1 MSALPAPPASS
12 ASSASSAHETALHRF
27 RNPDPWHAP
36 AAYWFWHRLPDGDT
50 IRDQVRQMHDAG
62 IRSFQVQARLS
73 YPIEGYLDD
82 DYLAAC
88 RTAVETAA
96 GLGMIV
102 GIYDDYNWQTG
113 HAAGRAV
120 TGHDELRE
128 RHLFWV
134 RIPAGAG
141 EGSLSGIRS
150 ATENLGPAAMDWH
163 YEGGV
168 VAWADWR
175 VEYAVVVEAVGAA
188 QTVDVEAVEG
198 GQGTAAERPELV
210 DRVDGAAEGCRV
222 RLAEPV
228 PDGAEAIVFVSARC
242 ATSRLVNPVDPVA
255 VDRFI
260 EAGYQPFADALGD
273 FFGSTVA
280 YMFFDQP
287 HAVYYDWAER
297 TGDLRSAMPFHES
310 LAVSIRE
317 RWGGRTPQ
325 VLAAVLDGDDPER
338 LSLRAQFY
346 EHFSGY
352 AMETFLGKLR
362 AWSHAHGLRQSGH
375 EVLGHVG
382 GWALDT
388 AFANW
393 DLRVNFGL
401 DHFGVDGY
409 RDLTAVDAQDALVQ
423 LSPVFGDS
431 VARHHGRGGTMVEQ
445 YFVTPPEGGTPW
457 SGHWGLTL
465 QELRTTAI
473 NHHLQGMRQMIFHG
487 FYQTH
492 GHGDDH
498 DSLRNPR
505 FDFPPGINFEPWF
518 AEHHPRFAL
527 ESARL
532 SEFLEPVS
540 PQSDVAV
547 LYPLRTVWTAGQLG
561 EQASAVG
568 DWARALTESRVGFH
582 LVDERDLDAATVA
595 EGAVWFGDRRYRALV
610 LPAVTTLRSAG
621 SLRRLRRLTESGVR
635 VLAGG
640 ATPTVYQE
648 GPQTAAED
656 WADLA
661 PAVEMFHAVP
671 EEAVLR
677 GLAARRGR
685 TEPTL
690 RVPAGSPVRWRGGPD
705 TAGGFRF
712 ACFTEAEGT
721 VELLLPDGPWH
732 IEEWEAADG
741 TVRTLGAAG
750 NPVALRLEQ
759 NALRL
764 LRVRRDAGP
773 ASGRADATED
783 SGAAAGH
790 GTPEWSA
797 PEWSAP
803 AALESGWRL
812 EVAEDSYE
820 EAGARRDIA
829 VTCGW
834 ERQGL
839 PAFAGTADY
848 VRQIDLDTPVPLE
861 LTLPDV
867 AGAVAVSVNGL
878 RVAERA
884 WAPYRVTIPAD
895 TLRPG
900 GNELRV
906 RVAPSAANRYY
917 SGTGLRAEPEP
928 CGLLAPPLLRHAL
941 QTPNPGASP
950 DGSGSGTRSSSI
962 TER

>member
-1 MSALPAPPASS
+1 MSAR
-12 ASSASSAHETALHRF
+12 ETALQRF

-36 AAYWFWHRLPDGDT
+36 AAYWFWHRLPDTDT
-50 IRDQVRQMHDAG
+50 IRAQVRQMYDAG

-88 RTAVETAA
+88 RVAIETAA

-120 TGHDELRE
+120 AGHDELRE

-134 RIPAGAG
+134 RIPTG
-141 EGSLSGIRS
+141 ESGGTLSGIRS
-150 ATENLGPAAMDWH
+150 ATENLGPTAMNWH

-175 VEYAVVVEAVGAA
+175 VEYALVTRRA
-188 QTVDVEAVEG
+188 
-198 GQGTAAERPELV
+198 QGTVIERPDLV
-210 DRVDGAAEGCRV
+210 DRVDGGADGCRV
-222 RLAEPV
+222 RLVEPV
-228 PDGAEAIVFVSARC
+228 PADAETIVFVSARC

-255 VDRFI
+255 VDRFV
-260 EAGYQPFADALGD
+260 EAGYQPFAEAVGD
-273 FFGSTVA
+273 FFGGTVA

-317 RWGGRTPQ
+317 RWGERTPQ
-325 VLAAVLDGDDPER
+325 VLASVLDGDDPER

-352 AMETFLGKLR
+352 AMETFLGRLR
-362 AWSHAHGLRQSGH
+362 TWSHAHGLRQSGH

-382 GWALDT
+382 GWTLDT

-431 VARHHGRGGTMVEQ
+431 VARHHGRSGTMVEQ
-445 YFVTPPEGGTPW
+445 YFLTPPEGGTPW
-457 SGHWGLTL
+457 SGHWGLSL

-498 DSLRNPR
+498 ESLRNPR

-518 AEHHPRFAL
+518 ADHHLRFAL

-547 LYPLRTVWTAGQLG
+547 LYPLRTIWTAGQLG
-561 EQASAVG
+561 EQASALG
-568 DWARALTESRVGFH
+568 QWARALTESRVGFH
-582 LVDERDLDAATVA
+582 LVDERDLEAAVV
-595 EGAVWFGDRRYRALV
+595 EDDLLCLGDRRYRALV
-610 LPAVTTLRSAG
+610 LPAVTTLRSAA
-621 SLRRLRRLTESGVR
+621 SLRRLRRLAEAGVR
-635 VLAGG
+635 VLASG
-640 ATPTVYQE
+640 ATPAVYQE

-656 WADLA
+656 WAVFA
-661 PAVEMFHAVP
+661 QAVEVFDAVP

-677 GLAARRGR
+677 GLVAPRGQ
-685 TEPTL
+685 TVPTL
-690 RVPAGSPVRWRGGPD
+690 HVPAGSAVRWRGGPD
-705 TAGGFRF
+705 GADGFRF
-712 ACFTEAEGT
+712 ACFAETEGT
-721 VELLLPDGPWH
+721 AELLLPDGPWQL
-732 IEEWEAADG
+732 EEWVAADG
-741 TVRTLGAAG
+741 TVRALDAAEGAVVLGVER
-750 NPVALRLEQ
+750 NE
-759 NALRL
+759 LRL
-764 LRVRRDAGP
+764 LHVRRGAEP
-773 ASGRADATED
+773 ADGRAGATE
-783 SGAAAGH
+783 GFEAATGH
-790 GTPEWSA
+790 NTPEWSE
-797 PEWSAP
+797 PEE
-803 AALESGWRL
+803 LESGWVL
-812 EVAEDSYE
+812 EIPEDAYE
-820 EAGARRDIA
+820 EAGTVRHIA

-834 ERQGL
+834 EQQGL
-839 PAFAGTADY
+839 STFAGTADY
-848 VRQIDLDTPVPLE
+848 VRQIRLDAPVLLE
-861 LTLPDV
+861 LTLPAV
-867 AGAVAVSVNGL
+867 AGAVLVFVNGL
-878 RVAERA
+878 RVGERA
-884 WAPYRVTIPAD
+884 WPPYRITIPAD
-895 TLRPG
+895 ALKPG

-906 RVAPSAANRYY
+906 QVAPPAANRYY
-917 SGTGLRAEPEP
+917 AGTGLRAEPEP
-928 CGLLAPPLLRHAL
+928 CGLLAPPLLRHAVA
-941 QTPNPGASP
+941 PDAGAAPGGL
-950 DGSGSGTRSSSI
+950 DSGLPPSSV
-962 TER
+962 TEG

>member
-1 MSALPAPPASS
+1 M
-12 ASSASSAHETALHRF
+12 SAHETALQRF

-36 AAYWFWHRLPDGDT
+36 AAYWFWHRLPDKDT
-50 IRDQVRQMHDAG
+50 IRAQVRQMHDAG

-88 RTAVETAA
+88 RAAVETAA
-96 GLGMIV
+96 ELGMIV

-120 TGHDELRE
+120 ADHDELRE
-128 RHLFWV
+128 RHMFWV
-134 RIPAGAG
+134 RIPAGASD
-141 EGSLSGIRS
+141 GSLSGIRS
-150 ATENLGPAAMDWH
+150 ATENLGPAGMDWH

-175 VEYAVVVEAVGAA
+175 VEYALVVEGEQGAA
-188 QTVDVEAVEG
+188 T
-198 GQGTAAERPELV
+198 ERPELV
-210 DRVDGAAEGCRV
+210 DRVDGTADRCRV
-222 RLAEPV
+222 RLVDPV

-297 TGDLRSAMPFHES
+297 AGDLRSAMPFHES

-317 RWGGRTPQ
+317 RWGGQTPQ

-362 AWSHAHGLRQSGH
+362 TWSHAHGLRQTGH

-388 AFANW
+388 AFSNW

-445 YFVTPPEGGTPW
+445 YFLTPPEGGTPW

-473 NHHLQGMRQMIFHG
+473 NHHLQGMRQMVFHG

-498 DSLRNPR
+498 ESLRNPR

-518 AEHHPRFAL
+518 ADHHLRFAL

-561 EQASAVG
+561 EQASAMG
-568 DWARALTESRVGFH
+568 EWARALTEARVGFH
-582 LVDERDLDAATVA
+582 LVDERDLDAAAV
-595 EGAVWFGDRRYRALV
+595 EQGAVRFGDHRYRALV
-610 LPAVTTLRSAG
+610 LPAVTTLRSAA

-635 VLAGG
+635 VLASG
-640 ATPTVYQE
+640 ATPAVYQD
-648 GPQTAAED
+648 GPQTAVED
-656 WADLA
+656 WAGLA
-661 PAVEMFHAVP
+661 PAVEVFATVP

-677 GLAARRGR
+677 GLVARRGQ

-690 RVPAGSPVRWRGGPD
+690 RVPAGSAVRWRGGPD
-705 TAGGFRF
+705 AADGFRF
-712 ACFTEAEGT
+712 ACFAETEGT
-721 VELLLPDGPWH
+721 VELLLPDGPWR
-732 IEEWEAADG
+732 IEEWDAADG
-741 TVRTLGAAG
+741 TVHVLEADALEAAEG
-750 NPVALRLEQ
+750 PVVLRLEQ

-764 LRVRRDAGP
+764 LRVYRGAET
-773 ASGRADATED
+773 ASGRAHATEG
-783 SGAAAGH
+783 SEAAAGR

-797 PEWSAP
+797 PEE
-803 AALESGWRL
+803 LVSGWLL
-812 EVAEDSYE
+812 EVAEDAYE
-820 EAGARRDIA
+820 EAGTRRDIA
-829 VTCGW
+829 VTYGW
-834 ERQGL
+834 ERQDL

-848 VRQIDLDTPVPLE
+848 VRQIELDAPVPLE
-861 LTLPDV
+861 LTLPAV
-867 AGAVAVSVNGL
+867 AGAVVVSVNGV
-878 RVAERA
+878 RVGARA

-895 TLRPG
+895 VLRPG
-900 GNELRV
+900 GNELRI

-917 SGTGLRAEPEP
+917 AGTGLRAEPEP
-928 CGLLAPPLLRHAL
+928 CGLLAPPLLSHAL
-941 QTPNPGASP
+941 ATLDLGAPP
-950 DGSGSGTRSSSI
+950 DGFDSGPRSSSV
-962 TER
+962 TEG

>member
-1 MSALPAPPASS
+1 MSV
-12 ASSASSAHETALHRF
+12 HETALRRF
-27 RNPDPWHAP
+27 RDPDPWHAP
-36 AAYWFWHRLPDGDT
+36 AAYWFWHRLPTEDE
-50 IRDQVRQMHDAG
+50 IRAQVRQMHDAG
-62 IRSFQVQARLS
+62 IRGFQVQARLS

-88 RTAVETAA
+88 RISVETAA

-102 GIYDDYNWQTG
+102 GVYDDYNWQTG

-134 RIPAGAG
+134 RIPAGASG
-141 EGSLSGIRS
+141 GAVSGIRS

-175 VEYAVVVEAVGAA
+175 VEYALVVEGERGA
-188 QTVDVEAVEG
+188 
-198 GQGTAAERPELV
+198 AAERPDLV
-210 DRVDGAAEGCRV
+210 DSVTGTPEGCRV
-222 RLAEPV
+222 RLTGAV

-255 VDRFI
+255 VDRFV

-273 FFGSTVA
+273 FFGGTVA

-287 HAVYYDWAER
+287 HAVFYDWAER

-310 LAVSIRE
+310 LGVSIRE
-317 RWGGRTPQ
+317 RWGERTPR
-325 VLAAVLDGDDPER
+325 VLAAVLDGDDPDR

-352 AMETFLGKLR
+352 AMETFLGRLR

-409 RDLTAVDAQDALVQ
+409 RDLTAVDAQDALAQ

-431 VARHHGRGGTMVEQ
+431 VARHHGRSGTIVEQ
-445 YFVTPPEGGTPW
+445 YFLTPPEGGTPW
-457 SGHWGLTL
+457 SGHWGLDL
-465 QELRTTAI
+465 QELRATAI
-473 NHHLQGMRQMIFHG
+473 NHHLHGMRQMVFHG

-498 DSLRNPR
+498 ESMRNPR

-518 AEHHPRFAL
+518 ADHHARFAV

-540 PQSDVAV
+540 PQCDVAV

-561 EQASAVG
+561 EQASALG
-568 DWARALTESRVGFH
+568 GWARALTEARVGFH
-582 LVDERDLDAATVA
+582 LVDERDLATAAA
-595 EGAVWFGDRRYRALV
+595 EEGAMRLGARRYRALV
-610 LPAVTTLRSAG
+610 LPAVTTLRSAA
-621 SLRRLRRLTESGVR
+621 SLRRLRRLADAGVR
-635 VLAGG
+635 VLASG
-640 ATPTVYQE
+640 ATPAVYQE
-648 GPQTAAED
+648 GPQTADED
-656 WADLA
+656 WAALA
-661 PAVEMFHAVP
+661 PAVEVFGTVP
-671 EEAVLR
+671 GEAVLR
-677 GLAARRGR
+677 GLVAPRGR

-690 RVPAGSPVRWRGGPD
+690 RVPAGSAVRWRGGPD
-705 TAGGFRF
+705 GAGGFRF
-712 ACFTEAEGT
+712 ACFAEAGGT
-721 VELLLPDGPWH
+721 ADLLLPEGSWR
-732 IEEWEAADG
+732 IEEWTAADG
-741 TVRTLGAAG
+741 TVCALGVAEDT
-750 NPVALRLEQ
+750 VALRLER

-764 LRVRRDAGP
+764 LRVYGAEEGP
-773 ASGRADATED
+773 GVMDGH
-783 SGAAAGH
+783 GAADGQ
-790 GTPEWSA
+790 GSLEWSA
-797 PEWSAP
+797 PEEL
-803 AALESGWRL
+803 AAGWL
-812 EVAEDSYE
+812 LDVAEDAYE
-820 EAGARRDIA
+820 EAGTSRAIE

-839 PAFAGTADY
+839 ATFAATADY
-848 VRQIDLDTPVPLE
+848 VRRIELDAPVPLE
-861 LTLPDV
+861 LTLPAV
-867 AGAVAVSVNGL
+867 AGAVLVSVNGV
-878 RVAERA
+878 RVGERA
-884 WAPYRVTIPAD
+884 WAPYRVTIPAGA
-895 TLRPG
+895 LRPG

-917 SGTGLRAEPEP
+917 AGTGLRAAPEP
-928 CGLLAPPLLRHAL
+928 CGLLAPPTLRHAL
-941 QTPNPGASP
+941 PTQARDGSP
-950 DGSGSGTRSSSI
+950 DGPGSGGSGGEGQS
-962 TER
+962 

>member
-1 MSALPAPPASS
+1 M
-12 ASSASSAHETALHRF
+12 SAHETALRRF

-36 AAYWFWHRLPDGDT
+36 AAYWFWHRLPAKDT
-50 IRDQVRQMHDAG
+50 IRAQVRQMHDAG

-73 YPIEGYLDD
+73 YPIEGYLND

-96 GLGMIV
+96 ELDMIV

-120 TGHDELRE
+120 ADHDELRE

-134 RIPAGAG
+134 RIPAGARD
-141 EGSLSGIRS
+141 GSLSGIRS

-175 VEYAVVVEAVGAA
+175 VEYALVVEGEQGAV
-188 QTVDVEAVEG
+188 
-198 GQGTAAERPELV
+198 AERPELV
-210 DRVDGAAEGCRV
+210 DGVDGTADRCRI
-222 RLAEPV
+222 RLAGPV

-287 HAVYYDWAER
+287 HAVYYDWPER

-317 RWGGRTPQ
+317 RWGGQTPQ

-362 AWSHAHGLRQSGH
+362 TWSHAHGLRQTGH

-388 AFANW
+388 AFSNW

-445 YFVTPPEGGTPW
+445 YFLTPPEGGTPW

-473 NHHLQGMRQMIFHG
+473 NHHLQGMRQMVFHG

-498 DSLRNPR
+498 ESLRNPR

-518 AEHHPRFAL
+518 ADHHLRFAL

-561 EQASAVG
+561 EQASVMG
-568 DWARALTESRVGFH
+568 EWARALTEARVGFH
-582 LVDERDLDAATVA
+582 LVDERDLDAAAVE
-595 EGAVWFGDRRYRALV
+595 EGAVRFGDHQYRALV
-610 LPAVTTLRSAG
+610 LPAVTTLRSAA
-621 SLRRLRRLTESGVR
+621 SLHRLRRLAESGVR
-635 VLAGG
+635 VLASG
-640 ATPTVYQE
+640 ATPAVYQD
-648 GPQTAAED
+648 GPQTAVED
-656 WADLA
+656 WAGLA
-661 PAVEMFHAVP
+661 PAVEVFATVP
-671 EEAVLR
+671 EEAVLS
-677 GLAARRGR
+677 GLVAQRGR

-705 TAGGFRF
+705 AADGFRF
-712 ACFTEAEGT
+712 ACFAEAEGT
-721 VELLLPDGPWH
+721 VELLLPDGPWR

-741 TVRTLGAAG
+741 SVHALEADTLETAEG
-750 NPVALRLEQ
+750 PVVLRLEQ
-759 NALRL
+759 NAVRL
-764 LRVRRDAGP
+764 LRVYRGAEA

-783 SGAAAGH
+783 SEAAAGR

-797 PEWSAP
+797 PEAP
-803 AALESGWRL
+803 EELESGWLL
-812 EVAEDSYE
+812 EVAEGAYE
-820 EAGARRDIA
+820 EAGTRRDIA
-829 VTCGW
+829 VTHGW

-848 VRQIDLDTPVPLE
+848 VRQIELDAPVRLE
-861 LTLPDV
+861 LTLPAV
-867 AGAVAVSVNGL
+867 AGAVTVSVNGV
-878 RVAERA
+878 RVGARA
-884 WAPYRVTIPAD
+884 WAPYRVPIPAD
-895 TLRPG
+895 VLRPG
-900 GNELRV
+900 ANELRI

-917 SGTGLRAEPEP
+917 AGTGLRAEPEP
-928 CGLLAPPLLRHAL
+928 CGLLAPPLLSRAL
-941 QTPNPGASP
+941 ATSDLGAPP
-950 DGSGSGTRSSSI
+950 DGFDTGPRDSGPRSSSI
-962 TER
+962 TEG

>member
-1 MSALPAPPASS
+1 MSAL
-12 ASSASSAHETALHRF
+12 SAHETALHRF

-36 AAYWFWHRLPDGDT
+36 AAYWFWHRLPDKDT
-50 IRDQVRQMHDAG
+50 IRAQVRQMHDAG

-73 YPIEGYLDD
+73 YPIGGYLDD

-88 RTAVETAA
+88 RTAVRTAA
-96 GLGMIV
+96 ELGMIV

-113 HAAGRAV
+113 QAAGRAV

-134 RIPAGAG
+134 RIPAGASD
-141 EGSLSGIRS
+141 GSLSGIRS
-150 ATENLGPAAMDWH
+150 ATESLGPAAMDWH

-175 VEYAVVVEAVGAA
+175 VEYALVVEGEQA
-188 QTVDVEAVEG
+188 
-198 GQGTAAERPELV
+198 TAAERPELV
-210 DRVDGAAEGCRV
+210 DRVDGAADECHV
-222 RLAEPV
+222 RLVEPV

-273 FFGSTVA
+273 FFGNTVA

-297 TGDLRSAMPFHES
+297 SGDLRSTMPFHES

-325 VLAAVLDGDDPER
+325 VLAAVLDGDGPER
-338 LSLRAQFY
+338 LSLRSQFY

-362 AWSHAHGLRQSGH
+362 TWSHAHGLRQSGH

-431 VARHHGRGGTMVEQ
+431 VARHHGRSGTMVEQ
-445 YFVTPPEGGTPW
+445 YFLTPPEGGTPW

-492 GHGDDH
+492 GHGNDQE
-498 DSLRNPR
+498 SLRNPR

-518 AEHHPRFAL
+518 ADHHLRFAL

-561 EQASAVG
+561 EQASAMG
-568 DWARALTESRVGFH
+568 EWARALTESRMGFH
-582 LVDERDLDAATVA
+582 LVDERDLEAATA
-595 EGAVWFGDRRYRALV
+595 EEGAVCFGDRRYRALV
-610 LPAVTTLRSAG
+610 LPAVTTLRSAA
-621 SLRRLRRLTESGVR
+621 SLRRLRRLAESGVR
-635 VLAGG
+635 VLASG
-640 ATPTVYQE
+640 ATPAVYQE

-677 GLAARRGR
+677 GLAAQREQ

-690 RVPAGSPVRWRGGPD
+690 RAPAGSAVRWRGGPD
-705 TAGGFRF
+705 AADGFRF
-712 ACFTEAEGT
+712 ACFTETEGT
-721 VELLLPDGPWH
+721 VELVLPDGPWH
-732 IEEWEAADG
+732 IEEWQAADG
-741 TVRTLGAAG
+741 TVRTLEAAE

-764 LRVRRDAGP
+764 LRVYRGAEP
-773 ASGRADATED
+773 ASGRADAAED
-783 SGAAAGH
+783 SEAAAGH
-790 GTPEWSA
+790 GTPQWSA
-797 PEWSAP
+797 PE
-803 AALESGWRL
+803 ALESGWLL
-812 EVAEDSYE
+812 EVAKDAYE
-820 EAGARRDIA
+820 EAGTRRDIA

-848 VRQIDLDTPVPLE
+848 VRQIELDAPVPLE
-861 LTLPDV
+861 VILPAV
-867 AGAVAVSVNGL
+867 AGAVAVSVNG
-878 RVAERA
+878 VPVGERA
-884 WAPYRVTIPAD
+884 WAPYRLTIPAD
-895 TLRPG
+895 ALRVG
-900 GNELRV
+900 GNELRI

-917 SGTGLRAEPEP
+917 AGTGLRAEPEP
-928 CGLLAPPLLRHAL
+928 CGLLAPPLLSHAL
-941 QTPNPGASP
+941 ATVHLGASP
-950 DGSGSGTRSSSI
+950 DGFGSGPRSSSV
-962 TER
+962 TES

>member
-1 MSALPAPPASS
+1 MSAR
-12 ASSASSAHETALHRF
+12 ETALQRF

-36 AAYWFWHRLPDGDT
+36 AAYWFWHRLPDTDT
-50 IRDQVRQMHDAG
+50 IRAQVRQMYDAG

-88 RTAVETAA
+88 RVAIETAA

-120 TGHDELRE
+120 AGHDELRE

-134 RIPAGAG
+134 RIPTG
-141 EGSLSGIRS
+141 ESEGTLSGIRS
-150 ATENLGPAAMDWH
+150 ATENLGPTAMNWH

-175 VEYAVVVEAVGAA
+175 VEYALVIRRARG
-188 QTVDVEAVEG
+188 TVI
-198 GQGTAAERPELV
+198 ERPDLV
-210 DRVDGAAEGCRV
+210 DGVDGGADGCRV
-222 RLAEPV
+222 RLVEPV
-228 PDGAEAIVFVSARC
+228 PEDAETIVFVSARC

-255 VDRFI
+255 VDRFVQ
-260 EAGYQPFADALGD
+260 AGYQPFAEAVGD
-273 FFGSTVA
+273 FFGGTVA

-317 RWGGRTPQ
+317 RWGERTPQ
-325 VLAAVLDGDDPER
+325 VLASVLDGDDPER

-352 AMETFLGKLR
+352 AMRTFLGRLR

-382 GWALDT
+382 GWTLDT

-431 VARHHGRGGTMVEQ
+431 VARHHGRSGTMVEQ
-445 YFVTPPEGGTPW
+445 YFLTPPEGGTPW

-498 DSLRNPR
+498 ESLRNPR

-518 AEHHPRFAL
+518 ADHHLRFAL

-547 LYPLRTVWTAGQLG
+547 LYPLRTIWTAGQLG
-561 EQASAVG
+561 EQASALG
-568 DWARALTESRVGFH
+568 QWARALTESRVGFH
-582 LVDERDLDAATVA
+582 LVDERDLEVA
-595 EGAVWFGDRRYRALV
+595 VVEDDLLCFGDRRYRALV
-610 LPAVTTLRSAG
+610 LPAVTTLRSAA
-621 SLRRLRRLTESGVR
+621 SLRRLGRLAEAGVR
-635 VLAGG
+635 VLASG
-640 ATPTVYQE
+640 ATPAVYQE

-656 WADLA
+656 WAVLA
-661 PAVEMFHAVP
+661 QAVEVFDAVP

-677 GLAARRGR
+677 GLVASRGQSV
-685 TEPTL
+685 PTL
-690 RVPAGSPVRWRGGPD
+690 HVPAGSAVRWRGGPD
-705 TAGGFRF
+705 GADGFRF
-712 ACFTEAEGT
+712 ACFAETEGT
-721 VELLLPDGPWH
+721 AELLLPDGPWQL
-732 IEEWEAADG
+732 EEWVAADG
-741 TVRTLGAAG
+741 TVCALDVTEGA
-750 NPVALRLEQ
+750 VVLRLER
-759 NALRL
+759 NELRL
-764 LRVRRDAGP
+764 LRVRRGAEP
-773 ASGRADATED
+773 ANGRAGATE
-783 SGAAAGH
+783 GFEAATGH
-790 GTPEWSA
+790 NTPEWSE
-797 PEWSAP
+797 PEE
-803 AALESGWRL
+803 LESGWAL
-812 EVAEDSYE
+812 EIPEDAYE
-820 EAGARRDIA
+820 EAGTARDIA

-834 ERQGL
+834 EQQGL
-839 PAFAGTADY
+839 SAFAGTADY
-848 VRQIDLDTPVPLE
+848 VRRIRLDAPVLLE
-861 LTLPDV
+861 LTFPVV
-867 AGAVAVSVNGL
+867 AGAVLVFVNGR
-878 RVAERA
+878 RVGERA
-884 WAPYRVTIPAD
+884 WSPYRITIPAD
-895 TLRPG
+895 ALQPG

-906 RVAPSAANRYY
+906 RVAPPAANRYY
-917 SGTGLRAEPEP
+917 AGTGLRAEPEP
-928 CGLLAPPLLRHAL
+928 CGLLAPPLLRHAVA
-941 QTPNPGASP
+941 PGGL
-950 DGSGSGTRSSSI
+950 DSGLPPSSV
-962 TER
+962 TEG

>member
-1 MSALPAPPASS
+1 MPASS
-12 ASSASSAHETALHRF
+12 AYETALRRF

-36 AAYWFWHRLPDGDT
+36 AAYWFWHRLPDEDT
-50 IRDQVRQMHDAG
+50 IRAQVRQMHDAG

-96 GLGMIV
+96 ELGMIV

-134 RIPAGAG
+134 RIPAGAS

-175 VEYAVVVEAVGAA
+175 VEYALVVEATKAVE
-188 QTVDVEAVEG
+188 TVEAVEAAEAAEAAAG
-198 GQGTAAERPELV
+198 ERSTAAERPELV
-210 DRVDGAAEGCRV
+210 DRVDGSADRCRV
-222 RLAEPV
+222 RLVEPV
-228 PDGAEAIVFVSARC
+228 PDDGEAIVFVSARC

-260 EAGYQPFADALGD
+260 EAGYQPFADVLGD

-338 LSLRAQFY
+338 LSLRTQFY

-362 AWSHAHGLRQSGH
+362 TWSHAHGLRQSGH

-445 YFVTPPEGGTPW
+445 YFVTPPDGGTPW

-498 DSLRNPR
+498 ESLRNPR

-518 AEHHPRFAL
+518 ADHHPRFAL

-561 EQASAVG
+561 DQASALG
-568 DWARALTESRVGFH
+568 EWARALTESRVGFH
-582 LVDERDLDAATVA
+582 LVDERDLETATVE
-595 EGAVWFGDRRYRALV
+595 EGAVCFGDRRYRALV
-610 LPAVTTLRSAG
+610 LPAVTTLRSAA

-635 VLAGG
+635 VLGSG
-640 ATPTVYQE
+640 ATPAVYQE

-661 PAVEMFHAVP
+661 PAVEMFPAVP

-677 GLAARRGR
+677 GLAARRAR

-690 RVPAGSPVRWRGGPD
+690 CVPAGSAVRWRGGPD
-705 TAGGFRF
+705 AADGFRF
-712 ACFTEAEGT
+712 ACFAEAGGT
-721 VELLLPDGPWH
+721 VDLLLPDGPWH

-741 TVRTLGAAG
+741 TVRTLEAAES
-750 NPVALRLEQ
+750 PVALRLER

-764 LRVRRDAGP
+764 LRVRRDAEP

-783 SGAAAGH
+783 SEAAAGH

-797 PEWSAP
+797 PEPLA
-803 AALESGWRL
+803 SGWLL
-812 EVAEDSYE
+812 EVAEDAYE
-820 EAGARRDIA
+820 EAGTRRDIA

-848 VRQIDLDTPVPLE
+848 VRQIEIGTPVPLE
-861 LTLPDV
+861 LTLPAV
-867 AGAVAVSVNGL
+867 AGAVTVSVNGV

-884 WAPYRVTIPAD
+884 WAPYRVTIPAHA
-895 TLRPG
+895 LRPG

-917 SGTGLRAEPEP
+917 AGTGLRTEPEP

-941 QTPNPGASP
+941 KIPST
-950 DGSGSGTRSSSI
+950 I

>member
-1 MSALPAPPASS
+1 M
-12 ASSASSAHETALHRF
+12 SAHETALRRF

-36 AAYWFWHRLPDGDT
+36 AAYWFWHRLPDEDT
-50 IRDQVRQMHDAG
+50 IRAQVRQMHDAG

-96 GLGMIV
+96 ELGMIV
-102 GIYDDYNWQTG
+102 GVYDDYNWQTG

-120 TGHDELRE
+120 AGHDELRE

-134 RIPAGAG
+134 RIPAGAS

-175 VEYAVVVEAVGAA
+175 VEYALVVEATEAEEAA
-188 QTVDVEAVEG
+188 EATEAVEAAEREL
-198 GQGTAAERPELV
+198 GTAAAERPELV
-210 DRVDGAAEGCRV
+210 DRVDGAADSCRV
-222 RLAEPV
+222 RLVEPV
-228 PDGAEAIVFVSARC
+228 PDGVEAIVFVSARC
-242 ATSRLVNPVDPVA
+242 ATSRLVNPVDPLA

-287 HAVYYDWAER
+287 HAVFYDWAER

-325 VLAAVLDGDDPER
+325 VLAAVLDGEDPER
-338 LSLRAQFY
+338 LGLRAQFY

-352 AMETFLGKLR
+352 AMETFLGRLR
-362 AWSHAHGLRQSGH
+362 TWSHAHGLRQSGH

-498 DSLRNPR
+498 ESLRNPR

-540 PQSDVAV
+540 PQNDVAV
-547 LYPLRTVWTAGQLG
+547 LYPLRTAWTGGQLG
-561 EQASAVG
+561 EQASALG
-568 DWARALTESRVGFH
+568 EWARALTESRVGFH

-595 EGAVWFGDRRYRALV
+595 EGAVWIGDRRYRALV
-610 LPAVTTLRSAG
+610 LPAVTTLRSAA
-621 SLRRLRRLTESGVR
+621 SLRQLRHLAESGVR

-661 PAVEMFHAVP
+661 PAVETFPAVP

-705 TAGGFRF
+705 TADGFRF
-712 ACFTEAEGT
+712 ACFTESEGT

-732 IEEWEAADG
+732 IEEWDAADG
-741 TVRTLGAAG
+741 TVRTLDAAG

-764 LRVRRDAGP
+764 LCVRGDAER

-797 PEWSAP
+797 PE
-803 AALESGWRL
+803 ALESGWLL
-812 EVAEDSYE
+812 EIAEDSYE
-820 EAGARRDIA
+820 EAGTRRDIA

-848 VRQIDLDTPVPLE
+848 VRRIELETPGPLE
-861 LTLPDV
+861 LTLPAV
-867 AGAVAVSVNGL
+867 AGAVAVSVNGT

-895 TLRPG
+895 ALRPG

-917 SGTGLRAEPEP
+917 AGTGLRAGPEP
-928 CGLLAPPLLRHAL
+928 CGLLAPPLLRHARE
-941 QTPNPGASP
+941 TPDPGVSP
-950 DGSGSGTRSSSI
+950 DGFGSGLR
-962 TER
+962 

>member
-1 MSALPAPPASS
+1 M
-12 ASSASSAHETALHRF
+12 SAHETALRRF

-36 AAYWFWHRLPDGDT
+36 AAYWFWHRLPDKDT
-50 IRDQVRQMHDAG
+50 IRAQVRQMYDAG

-73 YPIEGYLDD
+73 YPIEDYLDD

-88 RTAVETAA
+88 RAAVGTAA
-96 GLGMIV
+96 ELGMVV

-120 TGHDELRE
+120 TGHDGLRE
-128 RHLFWV
+128 RHLFWI

-141 EGSLSGIRS
+141 DGSLSGIRS

-175 VEYAVVVEAVGAA
+175 LEYALVVAGEQGA
-188 QTVDVEAVEG
+188 
-198 GQGTAAERPELV
+198 AAERPELV
-210 DRVDGAAEGCRV
+210 DRVDGAADRCRV
-222 RLAEPV
+222 RLVEPV

-297 TGDLRSAMPFHES
+297 TGDLRSAMPFHQS

-325 VLAAVLDGDDPER
+325 VLAAVLDGADPER

-423 LSPVFGDS
+423 LSPVLGDS

-498 DSLRNPR
+498 ESLRNPR

-518 AEHHPRFAL
+518 TDHHPRFAL

-540 PQSDVAV
+540 PQHDVAV

-561 EQASAVG
+561 EQASAMG
-568 DWARALTESRVGFH
+568 EWARALTEARVGFH
-582 LVDERDLDAATVA
+582 LVDERDLDAAAVE
-595 EGAVWFGDRRYRALV
+595 EGAVCFGDRRYRVLV
-610 LPAVTTLRSAG
+610 LPAVTTLRSAA
-621 SLRRLRRLTESGVR
+621 SLRRLRRLAESGVR

-661 PAVEMFHAVP
+661 PAAEVFAVVP
-671 EEAVLR
+671 EEEVLR
-677 GLAARRGR
+677 GLVAQRGR
-685 TEPTL
+685 AEPTL
-690 RVPAGSPVRWRGGPD
+690 RVPAGSAVRWRGGPD
-705 TAGGFRF
+705 AGDGFRF
-712 ACFTEAEGT
+712 ACFTETEGT

-741 TVRTLGAAG
+741 TVRALGAAE

-764 LRVRRDAGP
+764 LRVYRGAEP
-773 ASGRADATED
+773 ASGSADVTED
-783 SGAAAGH
+783 SEAAAGH
-790 GTPEWSA
+790 GTREWSA
-797 PEWSAP
+797 PE
-803 AALESGWRL
+803 ALESGWLL
-812 EVAEDSYE
+812 EVAEDAYE
-820 EAGARRDIA
+820 EAGTRRDIA

-848 VRQIDLDTPVPLE
+848 VRQIELDAPVPLE
-861 LTLPDV
+861 LTLPAV
-867 AGAVAVSVNGL
+867 AGAVIVSVNGV
-878 RVAERA
+878 RAGARA

-895 TLRPG
+895 ALRPG
-900 GNELRV
+900 VNELRV

-917 SGTGLRAEPEP
+917 AGTGLRAGPEP

-941 QTPNPGASP
+941 AAANLGAPP
-950 DGSGSGTRSSSI
+950 DGFGSGPRSTSI
-962 TER
+962 SEG

>member
-1 MSALPAPPASS
+1 M
-12 ASSASSAHETALHRF
+12 SAHETSLRRF

-36 AAYWFWHRLPDGDT
+36 AAYWFWHRLPDKDT
-50 IRDQVRQMHDAG
+50 IRAQVRQMHDAG

-96 GLGMIV
+96 EFGMIV

-120 TGHDELRE
+120 AGHDELRE

-134 RIPAGAG
+134 RIPAGTSD
-141 EGSLSGIRS
+141 GSLSGIRS

-175 VEYAVVVEAVGAA
+175 VEYALVVEG
-188 QTVDVEAVEG
+188 E
-198 GQGTAAERPELV
+198 QGTAAERPELV
-210 DRVDGAAEGCRV
+210 DRVDGTADRCRV
-222 RLAEPV
+222 RLVDPV

-297 TGDLRSAMPFHES
+297 TGDLRSSMPFHES
-310 LAVSIRE
+310 LAISIRE
-317 RWGGRTPQ
+317 RWEERAPQ
-325 VLAAVLDGDDPER
+325 VLAAVLDGDEPER

-352 AMETFLGKLR
+352 AMETFLGRLR
-362 AWSHAHGLRQSGH
+362 AWSHAHGLRQTGH

-388 AFANW
+388 AFTNW

-445 YFVTPPEGGTPW
+445 YFLTPPEGGTPW

-473 NHHLQGMRQMIFHG
+473 NHHLQGMRQMVFHG

-498 DSLRNPR
+498 ESLRNPR

-518 AEHHPRFAL
+518 ADHHLRFAL

-540 PQSDVAV
+540 PHSDVAV

-561 EQASAVG
+561 EQASAIG
-568 DWARALTESRVGFH
+568 EWARALTEARVGFH
-582 LVDERDLDAATVA
+582 LVDERDLDAAAVE
-595 EGAVWFGDRRYRALV
+595 EGAVWFGDHRYRALV

-621 SLRRLRRLTESGVR
+621 SLRRLRRLAESGVR
-635 VLAGG
+635 VLASG
-640 ATPTVYQE
+640 ATPAVYQE
-648 GPQTAAED
+648 GPQTAVED
-656 WADLA
+656 WAGLA
-661 PAVEMFHAVP
+661 PAVEVFPTVP
-671 EEAVLR
+671 EEAALR
-677 GLAARRGR
+677 GLVARRGR

-690 RVPAGSPVRWRGGPD
+690 RVPAGSAVRWRGGPD
-705 TAGGFRF
+705 AADGFRF
-712 ACFTEAEGT
+712 ACFAETEGT

-741 TVRTLGAAG
+741 TVRTLEAAEG
-750 NPVALRLEQ
+750 PVVLRLER

-764 LRVRRDAGP
+764 LRVCGGPEP

-783 SGAAAGH
+783 SEVAAVY

-797 PEWSAP
+797 PEE
-803 AALESGWRL
+803 LESGWLL
-812 EVAEDSYE
+812 EVAEDAYE
-820 EAGARRDIA
+820 EAGTRRDIA
-829 VTCGW
+829 VTYGW

-848 VRQIDLDTPVPLE
+848 VRQIELDAPVPLK
-861 LTLPDV
+861 LTLPAV
-867 AGAVAVSVNGL
+867 AGAVVVSVNGV
-878 RVAERA
+878 RVGARA
-884 WAPYRVTIPAD
+884 WAPYRFTIHAD
-895 TLRPG
+895 ALRAG
-900 GNELRV
+900 GNELRI

-917 SGTGLRAEPEP
+917 AGTGLRAEPEP
-928 CGLLAPPLLRHAL
+928 CGLLAPPLLSHAL
-941 QTPNPGASP
+941 ATPDLGAPP
-950 DGSGSGTRSSSI
+950 DGFDSGPRSSSI
-962 TER
+962 TEG

>member
-1 MSALPAPPASS
+1 M
-12 ASSASSAHETALHRF
+12 SAHETALRRF

-36 AAYWFWHRLPDGDT
+36 AAYWFWHRLPDEDT
-50 IRDQVRQMHDAG
+50 IRAQVRQMHDAG

-88 RTAVETAA
+88 RTAVEAAA

-141 EGSLSGIRS
+141 DGSLTGIRS

-175 VEYAVVVEAVGAA
+175 VEYALVVDGEQGA
-188 QTVDVEAVEG
+188 
-198 GQGTAAERPELV
+198 AAERPELV
-210 DRVDGAAEGCRV
+210 DRVDGTADGCRV

-287 HAVYYDWAER
+287 HAVYYDWAQR
-297 TGDLRSAMPFHES
+297 TGDLRSAMPFHER

-498 DSLRNPR
+498 ESLRNPR

-518 AEHHPRFAL
+518 ADHHPRFAL

-540 PQSDVAV
+540 PQNDVAV

-561 EQASAVG
+561 EQASAMG
-568 DWARALTESRVGFH
+568 EWTRALTEARVGFH
-582 LVDERDLDAATVA
+582 LVDERDLDAAA
-595 EGAVWFGDRRYRALV
+595 MEEGAVRFGDRRYRALV
-610 LPAVTTLRSAG
+610 LPAVTTLRSAAT
-621 SLRRLRRLTESGVR
+621 LRRLRRLAESGVR
-635 VLAGG
+635 LLAGG

-661 PAVEMFHAVP
+661 PAVEVFAAAP

-677 GLAARRGR
+677 GLVARRGR
-685 TEPTL
+685 AEPTL
-690 RVPAGSPVRWRGGPD
+690 RLPTGSAVRWRGGPD
-705 TAGGFRF
+705 AADGFRF
-712 ACFTEAEGT
+712 ACFTETEGT
-721 VELLLPDGPWH
+721 VELVLPDGPWH

-741 TVRTLGAAG
+741 TVRALEAAG
-750 NPVALRLEQ
+750 NPITLRLEQ

-764 LRVRRDAGP
+764 LRVYRGAEP
-773 ASGRADATED
+773 APGRADVTED
-783 SGAAAGH
+783 AEAAAGH
-790 GTPEWSA
+790 GTPDWSA
-797 PEWSAP
+797 PE
-803 AALESGWRL
+803 ALESGWLL
-812 EVAEDSYE
+812 EVPEDAYE
-820 EAGARRDIA
+820 EAGTRRDIA

-848 VRQIDLDTPVPLE
+848 VRRMELDAPVPLE
-861 LTLPDV
+861 LTLPAV
-867 AGAVAVSVNGL
+867 AGAVTVSVNGV
-878 RVAERA
+878 RAGARA

-895 TLRPG
+895 ALRPG
-900 GNELRV
+900 VNELRV

-917 SGTGLRAEPEP
+917 AGTGLRAGPEP
-928 CGLLAPPLLRHAL
+928 CGLLAPPLLRHA
-941 QTPNPGASP
+941 PAAANPGAP
-950 DGSGSGTRSSSI
+950 PGGFGSGPRSSSI
-962 TER
+962 PGVLPEFSPER

>member
-1 MSALPAPPASS
+1 M
-12 ASSASSAHETALHRF
+12 SAHETALRRF

-36 AAYWFWHRLPDGDT
+36 AAYWFWHRLPDKDT
-50 IRDQVRQMHDAG
+50 IRAQVRQMYDAG

-73 YPIEGYLDD
+73 YPIEDYLDD

-88 RTAVETAA
+88 RAAVGTAA
-96 GLGMIV
+96 ELGMVV

-120 TGHDELRE
+120 TGHDGLRE

-141 EGSLSGIRS
+141 DGSLSGIRS

-175 VEYAVVVEAVGAA
+175 LEYALVVAGEQGA
-188 QTVDVEAVEG
+188 
-198 GQGTAAERPELV
+198 AAERPELV
-210 DRVDGAAEGCRV
+210 DRVDGAADRCRV
-222 RLAEPV
+222 RLVEPV

-325 VLAAVLDGDDPER
+325 VLAAVLDGVDPER

-423 LSPVFGDS
+423 LSPVLGDS

-498 DSLRNPR
+498 ESLRNPR

-518 AEHHPRFAL
+518 TDHHPRFAL

-540 PQSDVAV
+540 PQHDVAV

-561 EQASAVG
+561 EQASAMG
-568 DWARALTESRVGFH
+568 EWARALTEARVGFH
-582 LVDERDLDAATVA
+582 LVDERDLDTAAVE
-595 EGAVWFGDRRYRALV
+595 EGAVCFGDRRYRVLV
-610 LPAVTTLRSAG
+610 LPAVTTLRSAA
-621 SLRRLRRLTESGVR
+621 SLRRLRRLAESGVR

-661 PAVEMFHAVP
+661 PAAEVFAVVP
-671 EEAVLR
+671 EEEVLR
-677 GLAARRGR
+677 GLVAQRGR
-685 TEPTL
+685 AEPTL
-690 RVPAGSPVRWRGGPD
+690 RVPAGSAVRWRGGPD
-705 TAGGFRF
+705 AGDGFRF
-712 ACFTEAEGT
+712 ACFTETEGT

-741 TVRTLGAAG
+741 TVRALGAAE
-750 NPVALRLEQ
+750 NPVTLRLEQ

-764 LRVRRDAGP
+764 LRVYRGAEP
-773 ASGRADATED
+773 ASGWADVTED
-783 SGAAAGH
+783 SEAAAGH

-797 PEWSAP
+797 PE
-803 AALESGWRL
+803 ALESGWLL
-812 EVAEDSYE
+812 EVAEDAYE
-820 EAGARRDIA
+820 EAGTRRDIA

-848 VRQIDLDTPVPLE
+848 VRQIELDAPVPLE
-861 LTLPDV
+861 LTLPAV
-867 AGAVAVSVNGL
+867 AGAVIVSVNGV
-878 RVAERA
+878 RAGARA

-895 TLRPG
+895 ALRPG
-900 GNELRV
+900 VNELRV

-917 SGTGLRAEPEP
+917 AGTGLRAGPEP

-941 QTPNPGASP
+941 AAANLGAPP
-950 DGSGSGTRSSSI
+950 DGFGSGPRSTSI
-962 TER
+962 PEG

>member
-1 MSALPAPPASS
+1 M
-12 ASSASSAHETALHRF
+12 SAHETALHRF

-36 AAYWFWHRLPDGDT
+36 AAYWFWHRLPDEDT
-50 IRDQVRQMHDAG
+50 IRAQVRQMHDAG

-73 YPIEGYLDD
+73 YPIGGYLDD

-88 RTAVETAA
+88 RTAVQTAA
-96 GLGMIV
+96 ELGMIV

-113 HAAGRAV
+113 QAAGRAV
-120 TGHDELRE
+120 AGHDELRE

-134 RIPAGAG
+134 RIPAGASD
-141 EGSLSGIRS
+141 GSLSGIRS

-168 VAWADWR
+168 VAWADWQ
-175 VEYAVVVEAVGAA
+175 VEYALVVAEEQGAA
-188 QTVDVEAVEG
+188 V
-198 GQGTAAERPELV
+198 ERPELV
-210 DRVDGAAEGCRV
+210 DRVDGAAAKCHV
-222 RLAEPV
+222 HLVEPV
-228 PDGAEAIVFVSARC
+228 PDGTEAIVFVSARC
-242 ATSRLVNPVDPVA
+242 ATSRIVNPVDPVA

-297 TGDLRSAMPFHES
+297 RGDLRSAMPFHES

-362 AWSHAHGLRQSGH
+362 TWSHAHGLRQSGH

-431 VARHHGRGGTMVEQ
+431 VARHHGRSGTMVEQ

-492 GHGDDH
+492 GHDDDH
-498 DSLRNPR
+498 ESLRNPR

-518 AEHHPRFAL
+518 ADHHLRFAL

-561 EQASAVG
+561 EQASAMG
-568 DWARALTESRVGFH
+568 EWARALTESRVGFH
-582 LVDERDLDAATVA
+582 LVDERDLEAAAVE
-595 EGAVWFGDRRYRALV
+595 EGAVCFGDRRYRALV
-610 LPAVTTLRSAG
+610 LPAVTTLRSAA
-621 SLRRLRRLTESGVR
+621 SLRRLRRLAESGVR
-635 VLAGG
+635 VLASG
-640 ATPTVYQE
+640 ATPAVYQE

-661 PAVEMFHAVP
+661 PAVEMFHTVP
-671 EEAVLR
+671 EKAVLR
-677 GLAARRGR
+677 GLAAQRGQ

-690 RVPAGSPVRWRGGPD
+690 RAPAGSAVRWRGGPD
-705 TAGGFRF
+705 AADGFRF
-712 ACFTEAEGT
+712 ACFTETEGT

-732 IEEWEAADG
+732 IEEWQAADG
-741 TVRTLGAAG
+741 TVRTLEAAE

-764 LRVRRDAGP
+764 LRVYRGAEP
-773 ASGRADATED
+773 ASGWADATED
-783 SGAAAGH
+783 SEAAAGH
-790 GTPEWSA
+790 GTPQWSA
-797 PEWSAP
+797 PE
-803 AALESGWRL
+803 ALESGWLL
-812 EVAEDSYE
+812 EVAKDAYE
-820 EAGARRDIA
+820 EAGTRRDIA

-848 VRQIDLDTPVPLE
+848 VRQIELDAPVRLE
-861 LTLPDV
+861 LMLPAV
-867 AGAVAVSVNGL
+867 AGAVAVSVNGV
-878 RVAERA
+878 RVGERA

-895 TLRPG
+895 ALRVG
-900 GNELRV
+900 GNELRI

-917 SGTGLRAEPEP
+917 AGTGLRAEPEP
-928 CGLLAPPLLRHAL
+928 CGLLAPPLVSHAL
-941 QTPNPGASP
+941 ATADLGASP
-950 DGSGSGTRSSSI
+950 DGFDSGPRSSSV
-962 TER
+962 TES

>member
-1 MSALPAPPASS
+1 MSAWPDLPALPASS
-12 ASSASSAHETALHRF
+12 ARETALERF

-36 AAYWFWHRLPDGDT
+36 AAYWFWHRLPDEDT
-50 IRDQVRQMHDAG
+50 IRAQVRQMHGAG

-73 YPIEGYLDD
+73 YPIGGYLDD

-88 RTAVETAA
+88 RVAVGTAA
-96 GLGMIV
+96 ELGMVV

-134 RIPAGAG
+134 RIPAGAS

-168 VAWADWR
+168 VTWADWR
-175 VEYAVVVEAVGAA
+175 VEYALVVKAA
-188 QTVDVEAVEG
+188 QSMEG
-198 GQGTAAERPELV
+198 EEEGEHGVAAERPELV
-210 DRVDGAAEGCRV
+210 DRVDGAADGCRV
-222 RLAEPV
+222 RLAAPV
-228 PDGAEAIVFVSARC
+228 PDGAEAIVFVSVRC

-317 RWGGRTPQ
+317 RWGGRAPQ

-346 EHFSGY
+346 EHFSGH
-352 AMETFLGKLR
+352 AMETFLGRLR

-492 GHGDDH
+492 GHGEDH
-498 DSLRNPR
+498 ESLRNPR

-518 AEHHPRFAL
+518 ADHHPRFAL

-561 EQASAVG
+561 EQSTALG
-568 DWARALTESRVGFH
+568 DWARALSASRVGFH
-582 LVDERDLDAATVA
+582 LVDERDLETAVVED
-595 EGAVWFGDRRYRALV
+595 GAVCFGDRRYRALV
-610 LPAVTTLRSAG
+610 LPAVTTLRSAA
-621 SLRRLRRLTESGVR
+621 SLRRLRRLAESGVR
-635 VLAGG
+635 VLASG
-640 ATPTVYQE
+640 ATPAVYQD

-656 WADLA
+656 WAELA
-661 PAVEMFHAVP
+661 PAVEVFHAVP
-671 EEAVLR
+671 GETVLR
-677 GLAARRGR
+677 GLAARRER
-685 TEPTL
+685 TAPTL
-690 RVPAGSPVRWRGGPD
+690 RVPVGSPVRWRGGPD
-705 TAGGFRF
+705 PAGGFRF
-712 ACFTEAEGT
+712 ACFAEAGGT

-741 TVRTLGAAG
+741 TVRALAAAG
-750 NPVALRLEQ
+750 SPVALRLEE

-764 LRVRRDAGP
+764 LRVHRDAGS
-773 ASGRADATED
+773 AAGRADTTEG
-783 SGAAAGH
+783 SAAAAGH

-797 PEWSAP
+797 PEP
-803 AALESGWRL
+803 LESGWLL
-812 EVAEDSYE
+812 EIPEDAYE
-820 EAGARRDIA
+820 EAGTRRAIA
-829 VTCGW
+829 VTRGW

-839 PAFAGTADY
+839 TAFAGTADY
-848 VRQIDLDTPVPLE
+848 VRRIELDTPVPLE
-861 LTLPDV
+861 LTLPAV
-867 AGAVAVSVNGL
+867 AGAVAVSVNGV
-878 RVAERA
+878 RMAERA
-884 WAPYRVTIPAD
+884 WAPYRVTIPAGA
-895 TLRPG
+895 LRPG

-906 RVAPSAANRYY
+906 RIAPSAANRYY
-917 SGTGLRAEPEP
+917 AGTGLRAGPEP

-941 QTPNPGASP
+941 RTPHPGASP
-950 DGSGSGTRSSSI
+950 DGFGSGPLR
-962 TER
+962 ERP

>member
-1 MSALPAPPASS
+1 M
-12 ASSASSAHETALHRF
+12 SAHETALRRF

-36 AAYWFWHRLPDGDT
+36 AAYWFWHRLPDKDT
-50 IRDQVRQMHDAG
+50 IRAQVRQMHDAG

-96 GLGMIV
+96 ELDMIV

-120 TGHDELRE
+120 ADHDELRE

-134 RIPAGAG
+134 RIPAGASD
-141 EGSLSGIRS
+141 GSLSGIRS
-150 ATENLGPAAMDWH
+150 ATENLGPAAMNWH
-163 YEGGV
+163 YEGGA

-175 VEYAVVVEAVGAA
+175 VEYALVVEGEQGAV
-188 QTVDVEAVEG
+188 
-198 GQGTAAERPELV
+198 AERPELV
-210 DRVDGAAEGCRV
+210 DGVDGTADGCRV
-222 RLAEPV
+222 RLVDPV

-317 RWGGRTPQ
+317 RWGGQTPH

-362 AWSHAHGLRQSGH
+362 TWSHAHGLRQTGH

-388 AFANW
+388 AFSNW

-409 RDLTAVDAQDALVQ
+409 RDLTAVDSQDALVQ

-445 YFVTPPEGGTPW
+445 YFLTPPEGGTPW

-498 DSLRNPR
+498 ESLRNPR

-518 AEHHPRFAL
+518 AEHHLRFAL

-568 DWARALTESRVGFH
+568 EWARALTEARVGFH
-582 LVDERDLDAATVA
+582 LVDERDLDAAAVE
-595 EGAVWFGDRRYRALV
+595 EGAVRFGDHRYRALV
-610 LPAVTTLRSAG
+610 LPAVTTLRSAA
-621 SLRRLRRLTESGVR
+621 SLRRLRRLAESGVR
-635 VLAGG
+635 VLASG
-640 ATPTVYQE
+640 ATPAVYQE

-656 WADLA
+656 WAGLA
-661 PAVEMFHAVP
+661 PAVEAFATVP

-677 GLAARRGR
+677 GLVARRGQ

-705 TAGGFRF
+705 AADGFRF
-712 ACFTEAEGT
+712 ACFAETEGT
-721 VELLLPDGPWH
+721 VELLLPDGPWR
-732 IEEWEAADG
+732 IEEWDAADG
-741 TVRTLGAAG
+741 TVRTLQADALEAAEG
-750 NPVALRLEQ
+750 PVVLRLEQ
-759 NALRL
+759 NTVRL
-764 LRVRRDAGP
+764 LRVCRGAEA
-773 ASGRADATED
+773 ASGRADAAED
-783 SGAAAGH
+783 SEAA
-790 GTPEWSA
+790 WSA
-797 PEWSAP
+797 PE
-803 AALESGWRL
+803 ALESGWLL
-812 EVAEDSYE
+812 EIAEDAYD
-820 EAGARRDIA
+820 EAGTRRDIA
-829 VTCGW
+829 VTYGW

-848 VRQIDLDTPVPLE
+848 VRQIELDAPVPLE
-861 LTLPDV
+861 LTLPAV
-867 AGAVAVSVNGL
+867 AGAVTVSVNGV
-878 RVAERA
+878 RVGARA

-895 TLRPG
+895 ALRPG
-900 GNELRV
+900 ANELRL

-917 SGTGLRAEPEP
+917 AGTGLRAEPEP
-928 CGLLAPPLLRHAL
+928 CGLLAPPLLSRAL
-941 QTPNPGASP
+941 ATLDHGAPS
-950 DGSGSGTRSSSI
+950 DGFDSGPRDSGPRSSSI
-962 TER
+962 TEG

>member
-1 MSALPAPPASS
+1 MSAYES
-12 ASSASSAHETALHRF
+12 ALYRF
-27 RNPDPWHAP
+27 RNPDPWHTP
-36 AAYWFWHRLPDGDT
+36 AAYWFWHRLPDEDT
-50 IRDQVRQMHDAG
+50 IRAQVRQMHDAG

-73 YPIEGYLDD
+73 YPIEGYLDE

-88 RTAVETAA
+88 RTAVGTAA
-96 GLGMIV
+96 ELGMIV

-134 RIPAGAG
+134 RIPAGAS

-175 VEYAVVVEAVGAA
+175 VEYALVVEAM
-188 QTVDVEAVEG
+188 EAMEAMEG
-198 GQGTAAERPELV
+198 DQGTAAERPELV
-210 DRVDGAAEGCRV
+210 DRLDGAADRCRV
-222 RLAEPV
+222 HLAEPV
-228 PDGAEAIVFVSARC
+228 PDGTEAIVFVSARC

-287 HAVYYDWAER
+287 HAVYYDWMER

-317 RWGGRTPQ
+317 RWGVRTPQ

-346 EHFSGY
+346 EHFSGH

-382 GWALDT
+382 GWTLDT

-445 YFVTPPEGGTPW
+445 YFVTPPEGGAPW

-498 DSLRNPR
+498 ESLRNPR

-518 AEHHPRFAL
+518 ADHHPRFAL

-561 EQASAVG
+561 EQASATG
-568 DWARALTESRVGFH
+568 EWARALTESRVGFH
-582 LVDERDLDAATVA
+582 LVDERDLEAAAVE
-595 EGAVWFGDRRYRALV
+595 EGAVRFGGHRYRALV
-610 LPAVTTLRSAG
+610 LPAVTTLRSAR
-621 SLRRLRRLTESGVR
+621 SLRRLRHLTEAGVR
-635 VLAGG
+635 VLASG

-661 PAVEMFHAVP
+661 PAVETFPAVP
-671 EEAVLR
+671 EAAVLR
-677 GLAARRGR
+677 GLAARRGQ

-712 ACFTEAEGT
+712 ACFTETEGT

-732 IEEWEAADG
+732 IEEWEATDG
-741 TVRTLGAAG
+741 TVRTLEATESPA
-750 NPVALRLEQ
+750 VLRLEQ
-759 NALRL
+759 NELRL
-764 LRVRRDAGP
+764 LRVHRDAQP
-773 ASGRADATED
+773 ASGRADTAED
-783 SGAAAGH
+783 SEAAAGH

-797 PEWSAP
+797 PER
-803 AALESGWRL
+803 LRSGWLL
-812 EVAEDSYE
+812 EIAQDAYE
-820 EAGARRDIA
+820 EAGTRRDIA

-834 ERQGL
+834 QRQGL
-839 PAFAGTADY
+839 PAYAGTADY
-848 VRQIDLDTPVPLE
+848 VRQIEIDTPVPLE
-861 LTLPDV
+861 LTLPAV
-867 AGAVAVSVNGL
+867 AGAAIVSVNGT
-878 RVAERA
+878 RVGQRA
-884 WAPYRVTIPAD
+884 WAPYRITIPAH

-900 GNELRV
+900 RNELRI

-917 SGTGLRAEPEP
+917 AGTGLRAEPEP
-928 CGLLAPPLLRHAL
+928 CGLLAPPLLSHAL
-941 QTPNPGASP
+941 QPPSPGAYPPSSQQA
-950 DGSGSGTRSSSI
+950 DRCSDSCCSTRSSPSPSRALDVVGDA
-962 TER
+962 TAGLRRH